1 MGYNLDLSFLTEY
14 SLRIG
19 WSSSGY
25 TSSLVTIPQ
34 DLTNASDPLNYL
46 SLEGFIGLPI
56 LPGAIINPLE
66 NLVLTYQLASQEPSL
81 QITKSVSN
89 ASKLA
94 FSLPTLTT
102 SIKNIGSYP
111 VWGLPF
117 NLTVFGITNDP
128 RTNVISNY
136 IMSQTGL
143 TISAGL
149 IQALAQNGHPWSTL
163 FPNVLPRIFLID
175 TLGTGI
181 PNNFYPDLSFLT
193 SALKSLAT
201 NDTTA
206 GLTAALESPTGIAL
220 FAPYGVPFA
229 NALIQNP
236 LAYEQY
242 FSNGYTGLAEMVA
255 LYELTNSSL
264 FNLNLYTIAPGQ
276 VINYSTPLNGT
287 LIDSYTPF
295 DNFNIANIPNTSP
308 IISYGSEVSGSS
320 VVNTYTNDGLSW
332 QIQSEPLENTNIV
345 QTYLTF
351 QNSTTIPFGL
361 NTIDDLNFDMNYS
374 LTGTVDSAQ
383 IEVFNYTGASG
394 QGFET
399 IPLTGF
405 TTNQNNLNFSLTDID
420 YNISNFYNV
429 ADNYSSL
436 IRLTFQSTT
445 PFHSTLKVSN

>member
-1 MGYNLDLSFLTEY
+1 MGRSLLASEETYNSIVGAFISGITVSVYSGEVIEANPAQVFFSQYELNRIENLLFLVGYNLDLSFLTEY

-102 SIKNIGSYP
+102 LIKNIGSYP

-193 SALKSLAT
+193 SALESLVT

-206 GLTAALESPTGIAL
+206 GLTAALEFPTGIAL
-220 FAPYGVPFA
+220 FAPYGV
-229 NALIQNP
+229 
-236 LAYEQY
+236 
-242 FSNGYTGLAEMVA
+242 
-255 LYELTNSSL
+255 
-264 FNLNLYTIAPGQ
+264 TIC
-276 VINYSTPLNGT
+276 
-287 LIDSYTPF
+287 
-295 DNFNIANIPNTSP
+295 
-308 IISYGSEVSGSS
+308 
-320 VVNTYTNDGLSW
+320 
-332 QIQSEPLENTNIV
+332 
-345 QTYLTF
+345 
-351 QNSTTIPFGL
+351 
-361 NTIDDLNFDMNYS
+361 
-374 LTGTVDSAQ
+374 
-383 IEVFNYTGASG
+383 
-394 QGFET
+394 
-399 IPLTGF
+399 
-405 TTNQNNLNFSLTDID
+405 
-420 YNISNFYNV
+420 
-429 ADNYSSL
+429 
-436 IRLTFQSTT
+436 
-445 PFHSTLKVSN
+445 

>member
-1 MGYNLDLSFLTEY
+1 M
-14 SLRIG
+14 RPI
-19 WSSSGY
+19 GY
-25 TSSLVTIPQ
+25 T
-34 DLTNASDPLNYL
+34 
-46 SLEGFIGLPI
+46 
-56 LPGAIINPLE
+56 
-66 NLVLTYQLASQEPSL
+66 
-81 QITKSVSN
+81 
-89 ASKLA
+89 
-94 FSLPTLTT
+94 
-102 SIKNIGSYP
+102 
-111 VWGLPF
+111 
-117 NLTVFGITNDP
+117 
-128 RTNVISNY
+128 
-136 IMSQTGL
+136 
-143 TISAGL
+143 
-149 IQALAQNGHPWSTL
+149 
-163 FPNVLPRIFLID
+163 
-175 TLGTGI
+175 
-181 PNNFYPDLSFLT
+181 
-193 SALKSLAT
+193 
-201 NDTTA
+201 
-206 GLTAALESPTGIAL
+206 
-220 FAPYGVPFA
+220 FA

-436 IRLTFQSTT
+436 IRLTFQSYT